1 MVIQGIEVD
10 YGMEKARIDAHGFD
24 FLKSLKP
31 QCDICGATLA
41 EDEPRTEIDGITIGE
56 CCNKES

>member
-10 YGMEKARIDAHGFD
+10 YNEEKARIDAHGFD

-31 QCDICGATLA
+31 QCDICGRTL
-41 EDEPRTEIDGITIGE
+41 EQDEYFETIEGITIGE
-56 CCNKES
+56 CCTEGK